1 MSDPQT
7 RAAPT
12 PILELVLAGISAVLI
27 AALVG
32 YLLLLATRTG
42 DPHPPDVSVRLSAP
56 ERLEHGWL
64 VRFEAVNDGDEPAGQ
79 LRLELLAGDERAET
93 VIDFLAAQSSATG
106 GFFLARDPSGA
117 PLEARPLG
125 YVEP

>member
-1 MSDPQT
+1 MSDPQAEAT
-7 RAAPT
+7 PT
-12 PILELVLAGISAVLI
+12 PLLELVLAGISAVLI

-106 GFFLARDPSGA
+106 GFFLARDPTGA

>member
-1 MSDPQT
+1 MSDPQAEAT
-7 RAAPT
+7 PT
-12 PILELVLAGISAVLI
+12 PLLELVLAGVSAVLI

-106 GFFLARDPSGA
+106 GFFLARDPTGA

>member
-32 YLLLLATRTG
+32 YLLLLATRSG

>member
-1 MSDPQT
+1 MSDPQAEAT
-7 RAAPT
+7 PT
-12 PILELVLAGISAVLI
+12 PLLELVLAGISAVLI

-79 LRLELLAGDERAET
+79 LRLELTAGDERAET

-106 GFFLARDPSGA
+106 GFFLARDPTGA